1 MKIFVENSALFYY
14 EKSKVYSKETR
25 KAAITAKP
33 LPASPLLEASTAAF
47 IAIRF

>member
-1 MKIFVENSALFYY
+1 MDKLVVAKIPLDIIRIISYGIFN
-14 EKSKVYSKETR
+14 T
-25 KAAITAKP
+25 AITAKP